1 MATPGGLPPDDAPIA
16 AQGILAEKSR
26 QISRKTASSGQKWH
40 KKRKMDA
47 FWAFGAKNGPIFG
60 VFGAK
65 TAFAGEF
72 CNIMLQKQLELK
84 IRPFVAKNSKNR
96 EKGLLEGPSMVKK
109 SLKMAL
115 LRMSGVN

>member
-1 MATPGGLPPDDAPIA
+1 
-16 AQGILAEKSR
+16 
-26 QISRKTASSGQKWH
+26 
-40 KKRKMDA
+40 
-47 FWAFGAKNGPIFG
+47 
-60 VFGAK
+60 
-65 TAFAGEF
+65 
-72 CNIMLQKQLELK
+72 MLQKQLELK